1 MELYF
6 NVVNSVLFAVADN
19 ELIESTQIGR
29 CCDELVRNYCIKA
42 YGINKFTKIN
52 SLADIEGLNI

>member
-1 MELYF
+1 MKLYL
-6 NVVNSVLFAVADN
+6 NVVKSVLFAVEDN
-19 ELIESTQIGR
+19 ELIKATQIGR
-29 CCDELVRNYCIKA
+29 SSDELVRDYCIEA